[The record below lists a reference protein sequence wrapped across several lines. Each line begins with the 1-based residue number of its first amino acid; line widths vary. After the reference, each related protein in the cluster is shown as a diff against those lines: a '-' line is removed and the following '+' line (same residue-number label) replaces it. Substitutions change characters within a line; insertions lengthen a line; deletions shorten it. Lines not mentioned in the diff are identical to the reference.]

1 MSTLSRLTALL
12 LVALL
17 GGCSYHTQPP
27 RMHSANQ
34 AVWPKYYHAEV
45 DAEDGTRIR
54 MTVYQPALK
63 PGQTAPL
70 LIHAHGFALHR
81 MKRPLSLYGQVLLAG
96 RIAKDAWKD
105 GYWVISFDQRG
116 FGNSEGSVGL
126 IRPEK
131 EGRDVSRV
139 IDWAVRYLPIA
150 YRNNDP
156 VVGMIGESYG
166 GGVQMAA
173 TLVDKRIDA
182 LVPLTTWS
190 NLDKALYPNNV
201 AKTDWL
207 TLLGTAGYAVSPLSM
222 DSNVA
227 TGTLSEVFGKGDPW
241 LRNLLRAN
249 SLVEHCGGAGG
260 PQADALLIQ
269 GMRDVL
275 FPFNQALDARQ
286 CFQRAGRDVR
296 LLAIE
301 HGHMMP
307 GSQWYWGFPVWNA
320 QSEVTCDGKRLK
332 TAAIIRDWL
341 NGKLRGDAAALARV
355 PAFCVTGD
363 AVADAMQARGEV
375 ALQWQ
380 ALPKVHVGSGLAG
393 RMEYVAQP
401 LDRLGNLLVP
411 ARLPKD
417 WQRPG
422 NGWLRPARVPLFTP
436 TEPTWIAGAPRVEL
450 SCSDTDRE
458 KAVVFLRLAVWR
470 PGAGSYRV
478 LNDQVTPVRCPGA
491 EPFEVELAAVRARL
505 AAGEVLGLLVEGYSN
520 QFRLS
525 GSGLGVDASVAGR
538 IGLPL
543 IYPEQGSVARQEAVA
558 SQPGS

>member
-1 MSTLSRLTALL
+1 MLTLRRITALL
-12 LVALL
+12 LLALL
-17 GGCSYHTQPP
+17 SGCAYHTQPP
-27 RMHSANQ
+27 RKYAEQQS
-34 AVWPKYYHAEV
+34 VWPKYYHAEV
-45 DAEDGTRIR
+45 EAEDGTRIR
-54 MTVYQPALK
+54 MTVYQPRLK
-63 PGQTAPL
+63 AGQTAPL

-81 MKRPLSLYGQVLLAG
+81 MKRPLSLYGQILIAG
-96 RIAKDAWKD
+96 RVAKDAWKD

-116 FGNSEGSVGL
+116 FGNSEGDVGL
-126 IRPEK
+126 IRPAK
-131 EGRDVSRV
+131 EGKDVSRI
-139 IDWAVRYLPIA
+139 IDWAVRYLPLT
-150 YRNNDP
+150 YRGNDP

-207 TLLGTAGYAVSPLSM
+207 TLLGAAGYAVSPLSM
-222 DSNVA
+222 DSSVA

-241 LRNLLRAN
+241 LRNLLRSN
-249 SLVEHCGGAGG
+249 SLTENCGGGGG

-286 CFQRAGRDVR
+286 CFKSAGRDVR
-296 LLAIE
+296 VVAIE

-320 QSEVTCDGKRLK
+320 QSEVTCSGKTLK
-332 TAAIIRDWL
+332 TAAIIHDWL
-341 NGKLRGDAAALARV
+341 DGKLRDDAAALARV
-355 PAFCVTGD
+355 PEFCFTGD
-363 AVADAMQARGEV
+363 AAVDALAASGEV
-375 ALQWQ
+375 ALRWEQ
-380 ALPKVHVGSGLAG
+380 LPKVHVGSGLAG
-393 RMEYVAQP
+393 RMEYVTQP

-417 WQRPG
+417 WQKTG

-436 TEPTWIAGAPRVEL
+436 SQPTWIAGAPRVEL
-450 SCSDTDRE
+450 NCSDTDRE

-478 LNDQVTPVRCPGA
+478 LNDQVTPVRCKA
-491 EPFEVELAAVRARL
+491 DARLTVELAAVRAKL
-505 AAGEVLGLLVEGYSN
+505 VPGEVLGLLVEGYSN

-525 GSGLGVDASVAGR
+525 GSGLGVDASVEGS

-543 IYPEQGSVARQEAVA
+543 LPSQTGTLAQQEAEA
-558 SQPGS
+558 TPGT